1 VTDHYA
7 TLGIRR
13 DAEFAVIVG
22 AHRALIMRYHP
33 DKNIGDSTAA
43 ERAKA
48 VNAAFDV
55 LKDPDTRA
63 RYDRELPPER
73 AEHASSAPPPPPR
86 QPPPP
91 PPPRSR
97 PASPQ
102 PVRAQPAAK
111 GQSAALLSL
120 GFISLAML
128 VGVGAVGS
136 LTQSGATETAGA
148 IEPAAAGD
156 PTSQATET
164 RSRPAPKA
172 ADRQIPAADKAQKI
186 SEASPKD
193 PCGDINAGLPYWLCA
208 DPAVAAAD
216 QRLKTVY
223 VDQLRKAPNPAA
235 LEAAQ
240 DQWRIRRDALAS
252 DRDRLLRAYETRI
265 ETLLASD
272 LDGLY

>member
-1 VTDHYA
+1 MTDHYA

-13 DAEFAVIVG
+13 DAEFTVIEGV
-22 AHRALIMRYHP
+22 HRALIKRYHP
-33 DKNIGDSTAA
+33 DKNLGDPSAA

-48 VNAAFDV
+48 INAAFDI

-73 AEHASSAPPPPPR
+73 AEHASNAPPPPPR
-86 QPPPP
+86 QPPPS

-97 PASPQ
+97 PATPQ
-102 PVRAQPAAK
+102 PVRAQPATK
-111 GQSAALLSL
+111 GQAPALLSL

-136 LTQSGATETAGA
+136 LTQSGAAGPVA
-148 IEPAAAGD
+148 VAEPAASAT
-156 PTSQATET
+156 PASQATET
-164 RSRPAPKA
+164 RSRPSSSA
-172 ADRQIPAADKAQKI
+172 ADGQTSAAEKAQQI
-186 SEASPKD
+186 SEVATKD
-193 PCGDINAGLPYWLCA
+193 PCGDINDGLPYWLCA

-216 QRLKTVY
+216 QKLKTIY
-223 VDQLRKAPNPAA
+223 ADQLQKAPNPAA

-240 DQWRIRRDALAS
+240 GQWRIRRDAIAS
-252 DRDRLLRAYETRI
+252 DRNRLLRAYETRI

-272 LDGLY
+272 LEGLY